1 MDTVTYPNAL
11 VQQALGDHAV
21 AARFNIGE
29 PDQQTRTLMR
39 QFRQLWTPT
48 LIFLDHHQIELRRLV
63 GYVPPEEFV
72 AQMDMATGM
81 AHMYHAQ
88 FDKAFQQFRAV
99 KERHAQ
105 LDVGAEALYWA
116 GAAALRRDGS
126 ADGLIAQWNE
136 LKAEYPTSSWWT
148 RASFIDM

>member
-1 MDTVTYPNAL
+1 MDTVTYPDAQ

-21 AARFNIGE
+21 AARFNIEE
-29 PDQQTRTLMR
+29 PDQQTRALMR

-63 GYVPPEEFV
+63 GYAPPDEFV
-72 AQMDMATGM
+72 AQVEMAIGL

-99 KERHAQ
+99 KERHSELEVA
-105 LDVGAEALYWA
+105 AEALYWA

-126 ADGLIAQWNE
+126 ADGLIAQWHE

-148 RASFIDM
+148 RASFIHA